1 MLTPRQYEAYIAQLI
16 ANFLPFKDLE
26 IRRNARLPGVRQP
39 GRYEIDV
46 NVEFVIAAKLRFHLI
61 VECKRWRTPV
71 GREVVQK
78 LAQTRDAIAAHQAVI
93 CSPVGYTKEAIE
105 VAEAHGITLWVIAA
119 VRRRKSAVLGDIAV
133 IGSRFP
139 IRHLREDYAEGYARG
154 LARNKFVDPRVEI
167 AVRAELAQRWNL
179 NVVPRV
185 SISAGHL
192 VRYRRA
198 EELPAG
204 RDVEGAT
211 GPFPTHFE
219 YVPPTPDRTMD
230 LPADSDL
237 PVDYLGPFLFEQIYK
252 LANSDDVVRT
262 ELQQLRSEV
271 EQRIRTADAKQQERW
286 NLEHADKIA
295 GLTPTRRKVLEAL
308 RTATQPLGVSQIH
321 VGVDD
326 SSVGAAL
333 LGLLSRNYVCEAN
346 ASEELFTITGTG
358 LAKLAELEE
367 IRVKARLTD
376 QP

>member
-1 MLTPRQYEAYIAQLI
+1 MLTPRQYEAYVAQLI

-39 GRYEIDV
+39 GMYEIDV
-46 NVEFVIAAKLRFHLI
+46 NVEFIIAAKLRFHLI
-61 VECKRWRTPV
+61 VECKRWQTPV

-105 VAEAHGITLWVIAA
+105 VAEAHGITLWVIAS
-119 VRRRKSAVLGDIAV
+119 VRRRKSTGLGDITV
-133 IGSRFP
+133 IGSRFE
-139 IRHLREDYAEGYARG
+139 RSRQEYVKGYERG
-154 LARNKFVDPRVEI
+154 LARSNFVDPRVEI
-167 AVRAELAQRWNL
+167 AVRAELALRWNL

-192 VRYRRA
+192 VQYRRA

-219 YVPPTPDRTMD
+219 YAPPTPHRTMD
-230 LPADSDL
+230 LPADFEL
-237 PVDYLGPFLFEQIYK
+237 PVDYLGPFLFERVYT

-286 NLEHADKIA
+286 NLEHADEIA

-308 RTATQPLGVSQIH
+308 RTAAQPLGVSQIH

-333 LGLLSRNYVCEAN
+333 LGLLSRSYVCEAN
-346 ASEELFTITGTG
+346 ASKELFTITGAG

-367 IRVKARLTD
+367 IRVKARLAPD